1 MGRALGAA
9 LAAVAALSGCVS
21 VDYVGQTYAPTA
33 VVDLYFSPDDVKRPY
48 TVMGEVS
55 AQVEV
60 LPFQKPGQQLQQ
72 KLMDE
77 ARRRGANG
85 MILGPV
91 TTREVAGTQQ
101 TTGQEHWKKKGKKST
116 GTYTETT
123 TTSTEEQAELRGTL
137 IRYE

>member
-1 MGRALGAA
+1 MGRVHGAVLAA
-9 LAAVAALSGCVS
+9 LVLVAGCVS
-21 VDYVGQTYAPTA
+21 VDYVGQSYAPTS

-48 TVMGEVS
+48 TVMGQVT

-60 LPFQKPGQQLQQ
+60 IPFQSTGQQLQQ
-72 KLMDE
+72 KLLDE

-85 MILGPV
+85 MIVG
-91 TTREVAGTQQ
+91 TMSTREVGATTQ
-101 TTGQEHWKKKGKKST
+101 TTGQEQWKKNNKKSK
-116 GTYTETT
+116 GTYTETS